1 MIRALLRDR
10 PIADKLR
17 LIILASLTWSMV
29 IAFALAATTG
39 GALLLILN
47 ANSWRMMPKK
57 GTTR

>member
-29 IAFALAATTG
+29 IVFALVATTG
-39 GALLLILN
+39 GALRLILN
-47 ANSWRMMPKK
+47 ANSWRVMPKK